1 MNLESTDRPLTC
13 SKVRESS
20 AQSSLDWHPNNTATM
35 CLHPTRDNFN
45 RKKATLILE
54 DGSEFPGFSFGAE
67 TSIGGEIGREFSV
80 NVLYA
85 YELFSS

>member
-1 MNLESTDRPLTC
+1 
-13 SKVRESS
+13 
-20 AQSSLDWHPNNTATM
+20 M

-67 TSIGGEIGREFSV
+67 TSIGGEIGGEFSIK
-80 NVLYA
+80 VLSA
-85 YELFSS
+85 YKFFSS